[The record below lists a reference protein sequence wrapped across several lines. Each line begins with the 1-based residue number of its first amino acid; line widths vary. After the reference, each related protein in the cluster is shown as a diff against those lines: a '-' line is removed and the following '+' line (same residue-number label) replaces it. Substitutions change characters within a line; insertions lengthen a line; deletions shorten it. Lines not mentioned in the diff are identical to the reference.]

1 MIEGHHHEDTD
12 FLLHENKHGFIF
24 ECEECGELLISFGN
38 ILVNMEKN
46 QFFRLKAIINNISR
60 NKEEHLFD
68 IPNQNDKKII
78 INTVDEKLN
87 FSFNLNEFKYL
98 HDLINQASHMLE
110 IKKLFYNNFNT

>member
-38 ILVNMEKN
+38 ILVNIEKN
-46 QFFRLKAIINNISR
+46 QFFRLKSSVNNISK
-60 NKEEHLFD
+60 NKEEHLFY
-68 IPNQNDKKII
+68 IPNQNEKKII

-87 FSFNLNEFKYL
+87 FCFDMNEFKYL
-98 HDLINQASHMLE
+98 EDLVNQAAYMLN
-110 IKKLFYNNFNT
+110 IKKLFQDKSNK